1 MLSLMHKIAIIPAR
15 GGSKRIPKK
24 NIRQFHGHPI
34 IAYAI
39 QCAQKSNLFDRII
52 VSTEDN
58 EIAEVATSFG
68 AEVPFFR
75 SQQNADDYS
84 TTSAVLVEV
93 LEELKARNELPDLA
107 CCLYPTTPLLLPTD
121 VITGLELFHALDAD
135 VLMSATAFDFPIQR
149 AFELS
154 DDALVQLREPQY
166 ISARSQDL
174 AKTYHDA
181 GAFYFFQTAQFLEL
195 QSLWAGKIAALKLPP
210 QRVQDIDNLN
220 DWELAEYK
228 FQRLLQND

>member
-1 MLSLMHKIAIIPAR
+1 MRNLCIIPAR
-15 GGSKRIPKK
+15 GGSKRIPRK
-24 NIRQFHGHPI
+24 NIRDFHGKPI

-39 QCAQKSNLFDRII
+39 QCAQNSNLFDRII
-52 VSTEDN
+52 VSTEDS

-68 AEVPFFR
+68 AEVPFYR

-93 LEELKARNELPDLA
+93 LEALKASNELPHLA

-121 VITGLELFHALDAD
+121 LIAGFELFQTLEAD
-135 VLMSATAFDFPIQR
+135 VVMSATAFDFPIQR
-149 AFELS
+149 AFELK
-154 DDALVQLREPQY
+154 DDGQVQLREPQY

-174 AKTYHDA
+174 TKTYHDA
-181 GAFYFFQTAQFLEL
+181 GAFYFFQSTQFLEL
-195 QSLWAGKIAALKLPP
+195 QSLWSGKIAALNLPN
-210 QRVQDIDNLN
+210 QRVQDIDNLS